1 MTTNKKRN
9 NVTNKK
15 KNNVTNKKKNNVTN
29 KKKNNVTNKKKN
41 NVTNKKRNNVTNK
54 KKNNVTNKKKNNC
67 TLFVPTNGAGLG
79 HLTRCLAIARRLK
92 KLDPNRKI
100 IFFSTSSA
108 MNLISKEG
116 FLGYHI
122 PSQMVCRKHVKSGEW
137 NSMFQKRLRM
147 IIKIHQPNLL
157 FFDGVYPYAGLITSM
172 RETKGMKKVWMR
184 RGLGKKVRPEVNK
197 KEKEFDM
204 IIVPKELF
212 IPQEEQKTGKH
223 YYSDPIIYLEKSELL
238 NRESLRKKW
247 KVPQNHKL
255 VLVSLGAGNINNIN
269 PTISKILTVLRKRK
283 DIFIVISESIIG
295 KRLQIPEQENLI
307 IIRDYP
313 ISSYYNAFDLAI
325 TASGYNSFHELLFF
339 NVPAIIIPNQM
350 TKTDNQVARALSAE
364 KAGAAMVIKN
374 ESIPEIEKAIN
385 MVLEPQKQLLM
396 KNTTQKLIYKNGAD
410 DVANLLKIF
419 F

>member
-1 MTTNKKRN
+1 
-9 NVTNKK
+9 NKK
-15 KNNVTNKKKNNVTN
+15 KNTVANKKKSTVAN
-29 KKKNNVTNKKKN
+29 KKKSTVANKKKST
-41 NVTNKKRNNVTNK
+41 VANK
-54 KKNNVTNKKKNNC
+54 KKSTVVNKKKNNC

-79 HLTRCLAIARRLK
+79 HLTRCLAIARRLR
-92 KLDPNRKI
+92 KLDPNREI
-100 IFFSTSSA
+100 IFFSTSAA
-108 MNLISKEG
+108 MNLILKEG

-122 PSQMVCRKHVKSGEW
+122 PSQMICGKHVKSGEW
-137 NSMFQKRLRM
+137 NSMFQEHLRR
-147 IIKIHQPNLL
+147 IIKLHQPNLL

-172 RETKGMKKVWMR
+172 RETKGMKKIWMR
-184 RGLGKKVRPEVNK
+184 RGLGKNSRPEVDK

-204 IIVPKELF
+204 MIVPKELF

-247 KVPQNHKL
+247 KVPEDHKL
-255 VLVSLGAGNINNIN
+255 VFVSLGAGNINNIN

-283 DIFIVISESIIG
+283 DISIVISESIIG

-313 ISSYYNAFDLAI
+313 ISSYYHAFDLAI

-364 KAGAAMVIKN
+364 KAGAALVIKN
-374 ESIPEIEKAIN
+374 ESILEIEKAIN
-385 MVLEPQKQLLM
+385 IALEPQRQLLM
-396 KNTTQKLIYKNGAD
+396 KNITQKLIYKNGAD

>member
-1 MTTNKKRN
+1 VEIKMITSEKNK
-9 NVTNKK
+9 
-15 KNNVTNKKKNNVTN
+15 
-29 KKKNNVTNKKKN
+29 
-41 NVTNKKRNNVTNK
+41 
-54 KKNNVTNKKKNNC
+54 NC

-79 HLTRCLAIARRLK
+79 HLTRCLAIAKRLK
-92 KLDPNRKI
+92 KLDPNREI
-100 IFFSTSSA
+100 IFFSTSAA
-108 MNLISKEG
+108 MNLILQEG
-116 FLGYHI
+116 FLGYHL
-122 PSQMVCRKHVKSGEW
+122 PSKMVCPEYVKSGEW
-137 NSMFQKRLRM
+137 NLMFQEHLRM

-172 RETKGMKKVWMR
+172 RETEGMKKVWMR
-184 RGLGKKVRPEVNK
+184 RGLGKKVHPEVNK

-238 NRESLRKKW
+238 NRENLRRKW
-247 KVPQNHKL
+247 KVPENHKL
-255 VLVSLGAGNINNIN
+255 VFVSLGAGNINNIN
-269 PTISKILTVLRKRK
+269 LTISKILTALRKRK

>member
-1 MTTNKKRN
+1 MFKS
-9 NVTNKK
+9 KK
-15 KNNVTNKKKNNVTN
+15 KK
-29 KKKNNVTNKKKN
+29 
-41 NVTNKKRNNVTNK
+41 
-54 KKNNVTNKKKNNC
+54 NC

-79 HLTRCLAIARRLK
+79 HLTRCLAIAKRLK
-92 KLDPNRKI
+92 RLDPNREI
-100 IFFSTSSA
+100 IFFSTSAA
-108 MNLISKEG
+108 MNLILQEG
-116 FLGYHI
+116 FLGYHL
-122 PSQMVCRKHVKSGEW
+122 PSKMVCPEYVEPGEW
-137 NSMFQKRLRM
+137 NSMFQEHLRM
-147 IIKIHQPNLL
+147 IIKLHQPNLL

-184 RGLGKKVRPEVNK
+184 RGLGKNVRPEVDK

-212 IPQEEQKTGKH
+212 IPQEEQKAGKH

-238 NRESLRKKW
+238 SREILRKKW
-247 KVPQNHKL
+247 KVPENHKL
-255 VLVSLGAGNINNIN
+255 VFISLGAGNINDIN
-269 PTISKILTVLRKRK
+269 PTISNILTALRKRK
-283 DIFIVISESIIG
+283 DIFIVVSESIIG
-295 KRLQIPEQENLI
+295 KKLQIPEQENLI

-364 KAGAAMVIKN
+364 KAGAAIVIKN
-374 ESIPEIEKAIN
+374 ESILEIERAIN
-385 MVLEPQKQLLM
+385 MVLEPQRQLLM
-396 KNTTQKLIYKNGAD
+396 RNTTQKLMYKNGAD
-410 DVANLLKIF
+410 NVARLLKNF